1 LISSYY
7 SSGSFLLTNNPIERT
22 IITADDHYLP
32 KTCVVILCYY
42 LHYDMMIKYSLIYR
56 QREAGS
62 NGAMR
67 PREYKMNK
75 IKKAVGVCN
84 YNW

>member
-1 LISSYY
+1 
-7 SSGSFLLTNNPIERT
+7 
-22 IITADDHYLP
+22 
-32 KTCVVILCYY
+32 
-42 LHYDMMIKYSLIYR
+42 MIKYSLIYR